1 MKQAAFRAF
10 AALGANDENIRKQVL
25 IQNEDLK

>member
-25 IQNEDLK
+25 IQNEDLN